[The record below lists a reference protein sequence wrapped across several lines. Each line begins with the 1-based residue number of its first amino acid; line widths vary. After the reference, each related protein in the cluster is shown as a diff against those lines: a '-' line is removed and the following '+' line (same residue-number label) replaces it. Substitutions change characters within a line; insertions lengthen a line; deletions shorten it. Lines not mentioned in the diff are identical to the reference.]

1 MPFEVYKNKKEINNK
16 YKNNLCPLN
25 TMVTKIFSVEIFI
38 IQNVKKITKNVNLSL
53 TYFKI
58 DNNILQ
64 TAELLIVVATEIKS
78 GNLKLN

>member
-1 MPFEVYKNKKEINNK
+1 
-16 YKNNLCPLN
+16 
-25 TMVTKIFSVEIFI
+25 MVTKIFSVEIFI
-38 IQNVKKITKNVNLSL
+38 IQNVKKITKNVNLSV

>member
-1 MPFEVYKNKKEINNK
+1 MSLKHYGYKN
-16 YKNNLCPLN
+16 
-25 TMVTKIFSVEIFI
+25 IFSRNIY
-38 IQNVKKITKNVNLSL
+38 NTKCKKNTKNVNLSL

-78 GNLKLN
+78 GYLKLN